1 MNLQTHI
8 LAGILIQIFCFR
20 VFIFPFDILLTI
32 LFAFLSHFIIDA
44 FVLITYHTSEPQKG
58 DLFWISWQIITYG
71 SGTILILFFLP
82 YAIGMLFAN
91 LVDIIDWLILRPLHR
106 IKFKTEELD
115 WTKNYFFHNF
125 IAKIRKYTLF
135 WLPNWTYEKKAI
147 IPEIIINVIL
157 IIGVILLRI

>member
-8 LAGILIQIFCFR
+8 LTGILIQIFCFR
-20 VFIFPFDILLTI
+20 VFILPFDIVFTI

-58 DLFWISWQIITYG
+58 DLFWISWQIISYG

-82 YAIGMLFAN
+82 YALGMLFAN
-91 LVDIIDWLILRPLHR
+91 LIDIIDWLILRQIHR
-106 IKFKTEELD
+106 IKLKTEKLD

-125 IAKIRKYTLF
+125 VAKIRKYTLF
-135 WLPNWTYEKKAI
+135 WLPNWNYNKKGI
-147 IPEIIINVIL
+147 IPEIIINIIL